1 MNPNLESILGKLES
15 YSLLRLGSIG
25 LCKESECKI
34 VSDLELANPSG
45 MISKVIFDGD
55 KQLTRTFLFVSQI
68 NLNAIALYEVEY
80 DHR

>member
-1 MNPNLESILGKLES
+1 MET
-15 YSLLRLGSIG
+15 YSLLRLGNIG
-25 LCKESECKI
+25 LCKDSECKI
-34 VSDLELANPSG
+34 VSDPELANPSG

-68 NLNAIALYEVEY
+68 DLNAIALYEVEY